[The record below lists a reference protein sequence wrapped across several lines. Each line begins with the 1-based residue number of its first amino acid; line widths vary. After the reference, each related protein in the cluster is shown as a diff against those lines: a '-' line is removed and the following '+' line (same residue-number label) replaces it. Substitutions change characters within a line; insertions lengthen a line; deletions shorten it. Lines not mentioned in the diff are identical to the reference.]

1 MAIGEQLYT
10 VEAFEELADAP
21 ENVERLLELVN
32 GEIIEKMP
40 TEDHG
45 VITLNI
51 STPLVNF
58 AHPRK
63 LGRVAVE
70 VRYRKPGDDYNARI
84 PDVSFSSAKRPI
96 VKEGSVPELPDLAVE
111 VQSPKQSLKALREKA
126 RYFVSN
132 GTKLFLLVIPSKQ
145 LVEVYTPDSEE
156 MLTIDDTLSGGD
168 VLPGFTLAV
177 RDIFRDPLED

>member
-10 VEAFEELADAP
+10 VEAFEELADSA

-32 GEIIEKMP
+32 GEIVEKMP

-45 VITLNI
+45 MIVSNFVLA
-51 STPLVNF
+51 LGNF

-63 LGRVAVE
+63 LGRVVAE
-70 VRYRKPGDDYNARI
+70 VRYRKAGDNYNARI

-111 VQSPKQSLKALREKA
+111 VQSPKQSLKVLREKA
-126 RYFVSN
+126 RYFVSS

-156 MLTIDDTLSGGD
+156 VLTIDDTFSGGD
-168 VLPGFTLAV
+168 VLPGFTLPV

>member
-1 MAIGEQLYT
+1 MAVGEHLYT
-10 VEAFEELADAP
+10 VEAFEQFADAS

-45 VITLNI
+45 IITINI
-51 STPLVNF
+51 STPLATF
-58 AHPRK
+58 AHSRK

-70 VRYRKPGDDYNARI
+70 VRYRTPNDDYNARI

-96 VKEGSVPELPDLAVE
+96 VKQGSVSELPDLAVE
-111 VQSPKQSLKALREKA
+111 VQSPNQSLKALREKA

-132 GTKLFLLVIPSKQ
+132 GTKLFWLVIPSKQ
-145 LVEVYTPDSEE
+145 IVEIYTPDNEDV
-156 MLTIDDTLSGGD
+156 LKIDDTLSGGD
-168 VLPGFTLAV
+168 VLPEFSLPV